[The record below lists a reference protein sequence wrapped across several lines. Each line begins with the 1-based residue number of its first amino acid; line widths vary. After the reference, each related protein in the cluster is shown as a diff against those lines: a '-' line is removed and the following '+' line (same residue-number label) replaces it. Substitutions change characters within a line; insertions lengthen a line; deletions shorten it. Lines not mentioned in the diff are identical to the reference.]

1 MHVLRLILAWAPKL
15 TTTTSYVGATVSHA
29 VVANHPT
36 VSAKLIT
43 V

>member
-15 TTTTSYVGATVSHA
+15 TNTYVLCWATVSYA
-29 VVANHPT
+29 VVGNHPT

-43 V
+43 E